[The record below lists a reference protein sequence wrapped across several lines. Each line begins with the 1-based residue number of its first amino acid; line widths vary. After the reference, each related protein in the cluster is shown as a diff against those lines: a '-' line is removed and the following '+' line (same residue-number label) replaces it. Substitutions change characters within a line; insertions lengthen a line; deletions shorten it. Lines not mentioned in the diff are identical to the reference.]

1 MYKGFGVIKLTENQK
16 NVLKA
21 FDSFNECVLVHQAVS
36 KLMSPQEA
44 QTALRGLIYTRL
56 VQNRVPYRLSRR
68 GIVVKQEIENE
79 S

>member
-44 QTALRGLIYTRL
+44 QTALRGLIYIRL

-68 GIVVKQEIENE
+68 GIVAKQEIENE